1 MKDQELEKFE
11 ATLQRLKPAKPPA
24 ALLARLTAVRET
36 SSSSKTAVHRSAGSH
51 SGGWFHVLRWLLPA
65 SAAAAIMV
73 VALRQSPKPP
83 TVTVDKTKSD
93 PSGLRADDVQF
104 EQNLVASF
112 DAVAQMPN
120 GDPVRFRCREWS
132 DGMTLR
138 DSSRGIVVEQ
148 RTPRLEV
155 TPISFETY

>member
-1 MKDQELEKFE
+1 M
-11 ATLQRLKPAKPPA
+11 
-24 ALLARLTAVRET
+24 
-36 SSSSKTAVHRSAGSH
+36 
-51 SGGWFHVLRWLLPA
+51 RWLLPA